1 MLVILLAAMLV
12 TAPATPPVSAQERSP
27 ERGDRSD
34 LSIVGRIKTEAFEN
48 SQVMDT
54 LWYLTDEYGP
64 RLTASPEFREAAD
77 WTVKRLQSYG
87 LDNVKLE
94 KWGPFGRSWTLK
106 EYSVEMLEPRYA
118 LLVAAPLAWSDN
130 THGAKTG
137 ELLYTRYGTGTR
149 TYDPKKSE
157 EELNQYISEWKGKLK
172 GKIILLSP
180 AKKVEPE
187 EKPPFTRYAEKE
199 LGEMAQA
206 PAPVE
211 KLPVD
216 LKNIKFPD
224 DPQEFRQFYM
234 SLPPGV
240 REQFSK
246 QREALAAKRAKFFKD
261 EGVVAILNSDARAH
275 DSMIFAEAA
284 GPYDAKDEMA
294 PATFV
299 VTQEQY
305 NRMVRL
311 LDKNVPV
318 KVRVRLE
325 AEYSKDNQDAYN
337 ITAEIPGGAKKNEL
351 IMLGGHFDSWHTGT
365 GATDNGA
372 GSAVMIEAMRI
383 LKTLNLKLDRT
394 VRLALW
400 SGEEEGLLGSKAYVK
415 EHFGDPETMKLT
427 EEHARLS
434 GYFNLD
440 NGTGKIRGVYLQGND
455 AMRPI
460 FDQWLSAFRDQGVGT
475 ISIRNTGGTD
485 HLSFDAVGLPGF
497 QFIQDPLD
505 YGSLTHH
512 SDMDTYDHLQGPDL
526 MQAAAVTATV
536 VYDAANRGE
545 MLPRK
550 ELPKPTKTEAPA
562 VTATGTR

>member
-1 MLVILLAAMLV
+1 MAALLFTV
-12 TAPATPPVSAQERSP
+12 PAVPPLSAQDH
-27 ERGDRSD
+27 GDRSD
-34 LSIVGRIKTEAFEN
+34 LSIVGKIKTEAFEN

-64 RLTASPEFREAAD
+64 RLTASPEFRQAAD
-77 WTVKRLQSYG
+77 WTVKRLEGYG
-87 LDNVKLE
+87 LENAKLE
-94 KWGPFGRSWTLK
+94 KWGPFGRSWSLK
-106 EYSVEMLEPRYA
+106 EYSAEMIEPRYA

-157 EELNQYISEWKGKLK
+157 EELDKYMAEWKGKLK
-172 GKIILLSP
+172 GKIVLLSP
-180 AKKVEPE
+180 ARKVDGE
-187 EKPPFTRYAEKE
+187 EKPPFTRYTEKE
-199 LGEMAQA
+199 LSDLAQA
-206 PAPVE
+206 PVPVE
-211 KLPVD
+211 KVPVD
-216 LKNIKFPD
+216 LKNLKFPD
-224 DPQEFRQFYM
+224 DPQEFRQFYA
-234 SLPPGV
+234 SLPPAV
-240 REQFSK
+240 REQFMK
-246 QREALAAKRAKFFKD
+246 QREALTAKRAKFFKD
-261 EGVVAILNSDARAH
+261 EGVVAILNSDPRAH

-284 GPYDAKDEMA
+284 GPYEAKDEMA

-325 AEYSKDNQDAYN
+325 AEYSKDNQDGYN

-351 IMLGGHFDSWHTGT
+351 VMLGGHFDSWHTGT

-394 VRLALW
+394 VRIALW

-427 EEHARLS
+427 DEHARLS

-526 MQAAAVTATV
+526 MQAAAVIAAV
-536 VYDAANRGE
+536 VYDAANRPE

-550 ELPKPTKTEAPA
+550 ELPKPTKTDAPA
-562 VTATGTR
+562 VTATGTK